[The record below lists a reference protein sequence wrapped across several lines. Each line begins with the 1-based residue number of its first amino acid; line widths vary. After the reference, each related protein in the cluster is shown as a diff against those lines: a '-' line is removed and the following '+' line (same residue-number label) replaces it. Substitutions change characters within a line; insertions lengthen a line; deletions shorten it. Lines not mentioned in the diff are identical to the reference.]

1 MVVSH
6 SVPYTDFVCYVHMYR
21 SEQKKL
27 LLLCGTLSVVVQ
39 RPAVKVAV
47 TELFCCR

>member
-6 SVPYTDFVCYVHMYR
+6 SVPYTDVYVHMYR